1 MFYQPKNGHGLP
13 HNPFKAIVSP
23 RPIAWISTLDAKG
36 RANLAPYSFFN
47 AMADNPPIVVFGSTG
62 GKADQPQF
70 KDTMANIRETGE
82 FVVNIVSY
90 AMKDAMN
97 ITSGDLPADIDEFE
111 AAGLEKAASQIVQP
125 PRVAAA
131 PAALEC
137 KLFKFVDLIAENSA
151 MVIGEVVGIHMD
163 DRNIVNGMFDV
174 TTYQPLARL
183 GYMDYSRVSET
194 FSLQRP
200 KQEQ

>member
-1 MFYQPKNGHGLP
+1 MFYQPKDGHGLP

-23 RPIAWISTLDAKG
+23 RPIAWISSLDSQG

-62 GKADQPQF
+62 GKPDQPQF
-70 KDTMANIRETGE
+70 KDTMSNIRETGE

-90 AMKDAMN
+90 DLKDAMN
-97 ITSGDLPADIDEFE
+97 ITSGNLPADIDEFE
-111 AAGLEKAASQIVQP
+111 TAGLEKAASIMVKP

-137 KLFKFVDLIAENSA
+137 KLFKFVDLIGENSA
-151 MVIGEVVGIHMD
+151 MVIGEVVGIHLAD
-163 DRNIVNGMFDV
+163 SSIVNGLFDV

-183 GYMDYSRVSET
+183 GYMDYTSIGDV
-194 FSLQRP
+194 FSLKRP
-200 KQEQ
+200 EQE